1 MKRVTGFYLNKG
13 IIWELLE
20 DETGKTSK
28 RKLGSKQK
36 KGGAN
41 DVLRLKNAKR

>member
-1 MKRVTGFYLNKG
+1 MKKRSGFYLDKG

-41 DVLRLKNAKR
+41 VLRKKNA